1 MKSINKYRYFFTC
14 FLIAIIPFIA
24 LSFDGIR
31 GYVFD
36 NFMVS
41 AIYNSVII
49 AIYIM
54 GSVCTLFTVFKNCD
68 AREILTTNN
77 ANKKSSTLSSLNQVI
92 FADDFM
98 KCDSNLLIELDD
110 SVSTARNQRLSF
122 IMSCSNVSTLIGLL
136 GTFAGL
142 SITIG
147 SIGNLLSTPSGVG
160 GESSSNTL
168 HMIVT
173 MVASLSEPLKGMNTA
188 FVSSIYGV
196 VCAILLT
203 SQSVFV
209 RSSYALISAEIKRLK
224 VKRSR
229 ASSNRQRSLRIESE
243 TLFEF
248 KELFREFFDNYK
260 SIELSRTQ
268 AEEKKLTVFSDG
280 LSSLQ
285 NKLSDNTVILEQLSK
300 QVDNYINISNK
311 HYIQISDNM
320 DNVAEHLSK
329 GNALISENNVM
340 LAQLNHTQDSI
351 DKKND
356 TVIASLDK
364 CHQESVSQR
373 KTIDSIAIENVKV
386 THLVTEMKAAIDED
400 SNNIHSAL
408 SNLSAADEKI
418 IDRTKMIG
426 AEIVSYRETY
436 IPLMEKITLMH
447 QKLLKQSLLHD
458 EVKNED

>member
-1 MKSINKYRYFFTC
+1 
-14 FLIAIIPFIA
+14 
-24 LSFDGIR
+24 
-31 GYVFD
+31 
-36 NFMVS
+36 
-41 AIYNSVII
+41 
-49 AIYIM
+49 
-54 GSVCTLFTVFKNCD
+54 
-68 AREILTTNN
+68 AREILNTNN

-280 LSSLQ
+280 LSILQ
-285 NKLSDNTVILEQLSK
+285 NKLSDNTV
-300 QVDNYINISNK
+300 
-311 HYIQISDNM
+311 
-320 DNVAEHLSK
+320 
-329 GNALISENNVM
+329 
-340 LAQLNHTQDSI
+340 
-351 DKKND
+351 
-356 TVIASLDK
+356 
-364 CHQESVSQR
+364 
-373 KTIDSIAIENVKV
+373 
-386 THLVTEMKAAIDED
+386 
-400 SNNIHSAL
+400 
-408 SNLSAADEKI
+408 
-418 IDRTKMIG
+418 
-426 AEIVSYRETY
+426 
-436 IPLMEKITLMH
+436 
-447 QKLLKQSLLHD
+447 
-458 EVKNED
+458 